1 MRVAFL
7 VPSTTFMR
15 EEWKSAED
23 TYLWN
28 ILCVSLEDHMP
39 QHQIKLFIGYDYDD
53 VIYSKESERLKF
65 NHFKK
70 FEIEWVEM
78 GKEYKGKV
86 TSIWNKLSE
95 VCIQQ
100 DYQYMKILGDDIFIP
115 TDRGWLG
122 YMIKQL
128 KKNNNIG
135 FSAGWSNNDDIPTQ
149 FLIHKKHVD
158 IFEFVYP
165 PLIEAWFCDNFMYE
179 IYPNKY
185 RNWNKGYH
193 LLNCGGK
200 PRYIPKDDKKLCDFL
215 LKRYRPRLNRFL
227 QKLNE

>member
-1 MRVAFL
+1 MKVAFL

-15 EEWKSAED
+15 EEWKGAED

-39 QHQIKLFIGYDYDD
+39 QHQIKLFVGYDYDD
-53 VIYSKESERLKF
+53 VIYSKESERIKF

-70 FEIEWVEM
+70 FEIEWVEC

-95 VCIQQ
+95 VCLQQ
-100 DYQYMKILGDDIFIP
+100 DYKYMKVLGDDIFIP
-115 TDRGWLG
+115 TDKGWLG
-122 YMIKQL
+122 FMIKQL
-128 KKNNNIG
+128 KKNDNIG
-135 FSAGWSNNDDIPTQ
+135 FSAGWSNNDEIPTQ
-149 FLIHKKHVD
+149 FLIHKKHID
-158 IFEFVYP
+158 IFGFVYP

-179 IYPNKY
+179 IYPDKY
-185 RNWNKGYH
+185 RNWNKQYH
-193 LLNCGGK
+193 LLNCGGQ
-200 PRYIPKDDKKLCDFL
+200 PRYIPRDDKKLCDFL